1 MPPRAR
7 IVATTSSAALDP
19 FPPPCMSPPRSF
31 TGGGEWGWERGR
43 WGGRGVGGVEARGKK
58 GGDEREMEE
67 KVGEM
72 G

>member
-43 WGGRGVGGVEARGKK
+43 WGGGQREERGREEENRGR
-58 GGDEREMEE
+58 GR
-67 KVGEM
+67 
-72 G
+72 